1 MQKLFFLLLLLSSTS
16 LQASITVPGSIVGS
30 IVGTTLGSA
39 LGDETWY
46 ERHTETAATLHLYFY
61 WSNQCPHCQKA
72 LVYLENL
79 ELQRDDIVIH
89 NYQLV
94 GEPENITRYEMMA
107 AALAK
112 SAQSVPAF
120 FMCNT
125 MLTGFDQAITP
136 QQIETVLSRCQ
147 QYLASNNNLHGFAG
161 IESDPLVLDLP
172 FFGAIQ
178 ADISSLPIMTL
189 VIAAVDAF
197 NPCAFFV
204 LMFLLSLLIHTRNR
218 KRMLLVGGVFV
229 FFSGLMY
236 FLFMTAWLN
245 LFRVIGQLDVITI
258 IAASVAVVVGLINIK
273 DFFWFKQGV
282 SLTLSEQAKPKLFQ
296 RMRGLLQVRSL
307 PVLLAATISL
317 ALFANMYEFL
327 CTAGFP
333 MVYTRILTLSDLT
346 TAQYYAY
353 LLLYN
358 VVYIVPLLIIV
369 LLFVTT
375 MGARKLQESEGRGLK
390 LFSGTMML
398 ALGIVLL
405 FVPSLLQNLVAVLFI
420 VLSAILIAAS
430 FVLLQR
436 VVQK

>member
-1 MQKLFFLLLLLSSTS
+1 
-16 LQASITVPGSIVGS
+16 
-30 IVGTTLGSA
+30 
-39 LGDETWY
+39 
-46 ERHTETAATLHLYFY
+46 
-61 WSNQCPHCQKA
+61 
-72 LVYLENL
+72 
-79 ELQRDDIVIH
+79 
-89 NYQLV
+89 
-94 GEPENITRYEMMA
+94 
-107 AALAK
+107 
-112 SAQSVPAF
+112 
-120 FMCNT
+120 
-125 MLTGFDQAITP
+125 
-136 QQIETVLSRCQ
+136 
-147 QYLASNNNLHGFAG
+147 
-161 IESDPLVLDLP
+161 
-172 FFGAIQ
+172 
-178 ADISSLPIMTL
+178 
-189 VIAAVDAF
+189 
-197 NPCAFFV
+197 
-204 LMFLLSLLIHTRNR
+204 
-218 KRMLLVGGVFV
+218 
-229 FFSGLMY
+229 
-236 FLFMTAWLN
+236 
-245 LFRVIGQLDVITI
+245 
-258 IAASVAVVVGLINIK
+258 VAVVVGLINIK